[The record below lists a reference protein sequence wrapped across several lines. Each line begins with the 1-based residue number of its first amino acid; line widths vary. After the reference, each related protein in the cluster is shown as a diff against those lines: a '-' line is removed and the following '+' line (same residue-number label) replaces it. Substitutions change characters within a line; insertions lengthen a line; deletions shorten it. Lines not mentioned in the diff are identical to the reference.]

1 MLSKS
6 DLAQGFHNLRVL
18 TWDDWR
24 RAAAGEGPTL
34 EEVEVELPGPP
45 KWLRRAAN
53 RFRIGFAVAVLVSM
67 ALTSIG
73 CSAQAQAGDW
83 RPVSQ
88 VLPEP
93 IIQEVIASETSLTG
107 PEADDLAETMVGWSI
122 PGDEGRLVLVD
133 YRSDLLCG
141 SSGCLYNGLWIEGD
155 QLQGEGAV
163 FSAYLR
169 PDLPPEIPLIQPID
183 VDDGVARPL
192 PCLQASQV
200 EENQVVE
207 RISCMRG
214 GRYQETRNRRLPLA
228 GS

>member
-1 MLSKS
+1 MVSKQ
-6 DLAQGFHNLRVL
+6 DFVQGLNHLRSL

-24 RAAAGEGPTL
+24 RAAVGEGPTL
-34 EEVEVELPGPP
+34 EEVEAELPGPP
-45 KWLRRAAN
+45 KWVRRAAN
-53 RFRIGFAVAVLVSM
+53 RFRMGFALAVLVSM
-67 ALTSIG
+67 ALTLVG
-73 CSAQAQAGDW
+73 CSAQAQDGNW

-88 VLPEP
+88 VLPDP
-93 IIQEVIASETSLTG
+93 IIHELIEAETSVTG
-107 PEADDLAETMVGWSI
+107 SEADDLAETLVGWSI

-141 SSGCLYNGLWIEGD
+141 SSGCLYSGLWLDGD
-155 QLQGEGAV
+155 ELQGEGVV

-200 EENQVVE
+200 EDHQVVE
-207 RISCMRG
+207 RIACLRG
-214 GRYQETRNRRLPLA
+214 GRYQGTRNRRLPLA
-228 GS
+228 AS

>member
-1 MLSKS
+1 MVSKQ
-6 DLAQGFHNLRVL
+6 DFVQGFDNLRTL
-18 TWDDWR
+18 TWNDWR

-34 EEVEVELPGPP
+34 EEVEAKLPGPP

-53 RFRIGFAVAVLVSM
+53 RFRMGFAVAVLISM
-67 ALTSIG
+67 ALTLVG
-73 CSAQAQAGDW
+73 CSAQAQDGNW

-88 VLPEP
+88 VLPDP
-93 IIQEVIASETSLTG
+93 IIQELIEAETSMTG
-107 PEADDLAETMVGWSI
+107 PEADDLAETLVGWSI

-133 YRSDLLCG
+133 YRSDWLCG
-141 SSGCLYNGLWIEGD
+141 SSGCLYSGLWIEGD
-155 QLQGEGAV
+155 ELQGEGVV

-200 EENQVVE
+200 EDHQVVE
-207 RISCMRG
+207 RIACLRG
-214 GRYQETRNRRLPLA
+214 GRYQGTRNRRLPLA
-228 GS
+228 AS

>member
-6 DLAQGFHNLRVL
+6 DLAQGFYNLRVL

-34 EEVEVELPGPP
+34 AEVEAELPGPP

-53 RFRIGFAVAVLVSM
+53 RFRIGFAVAVLISM
-67 ALTSIG
+67 ALALVG
-73 CSAQAQAGDW
+73 CSAQAQDGNW

-88 VLPEP
+88 VLPDP
-93 IIQEVIASETSLTG
+93 IIYELIEAETSVTG

-122 PGDEGRLVLVD
+122 PGNVGRLVLVD

-192 PCLQASQV
+192 PCLQSSQV

-214 GRYQETRNRRLPLA
+214 GRYYVTRNRRLPLA
-228 GS
+228 ES

>member
-6 DLAQGFHNLRVL
+6 DLKQGWNNLRLL

-34 EEVEVELPGPP
+34 EEVEAELPGPP

-53 RFRIGFAVAVLVSM
+53 RFRMGFALAVLVSM
-67 ALTSIG
+67 ALTLVG
-73 CSAQAQAGDW
+73 CSAQAQDGNW

-88 VLPEP
+88 VLPDP
-93 IIQEVIASETSLTG
+93 IIQELIEAETSVTG
-107 PEADDLAETMVGWSI
+107 SEADDLAETLVGWSI

-141 SSGCLYNGLWIEGD
+141 SSGCLYSGLWLDGD
-155 QLQGEGAV
+155 ELQGEGVV

-169 PDLPPEIPLIQPID
+169 PDLPPEIPLIHPIE

-200 EENQVVE
+200 EDHQVVE
-207 RISCMRG
+207 RISCLRD
-214 GRYQETRNRRLPLA
+214 GRYQGTRNRRLPLA
-228 GS
+228 AS

>member
-24 RAAAGEGPTL
+24 RAATGEGPTL
-34 EEVEVELPGPP
+34 EEVEAELPGPP

-53 RFRIGFAVAVLVSM
+53 RVRMGFALAVLLSM
-67 ALTSIG
+67 ALTLVG
-73 CSAQAQAGDW
+73 CSAQAQDGDW

-88 VLPEP
+88 VLPNP
-93 IIQEVIASETSLTG
+93 IIHELLEAETSVMG
-107 PEADDLAETMVGWSI
+107 SEADALAETMVGWSI

-133 YRSDLLCG
+133 YRSDWLCG
-141 SSGCLYNGLWIEGD
+141 SSGCLYSGLWLDGD
-155 QLQGEGAV
+155 ELQGEGVV

-169 PDLPPEIPLIQPID
+169 PDLPPEVPLIQPID

-200 EENQVVE
+200 EDNQRVE
-207 RISCMRG
+207 RIACLRG

-228 GS
+228 AS